1 MRSGARSRA
10 LEAQDAELCD
20 EVIAFD
26 DEIDTRYHRIEKLVE
41 ETLALETP
49 VAGDLRLVLAV
60 LHCSIHLERI
70 GDQSVTI
77 AKLTKLTA
85 DLETRHDLVEGLR
98 EMGDRCEEMVKVS
111 LDAFAARDVARAR
124 SLVDLDELVDR
135 TNRRVTDKV
144 LEMAASPGLQEWG
157 MRMIVVAR
165 CLERIGDNAVDIG
178 EQTEFLV
185 TGEFHEFTDAAL
197 SALNGTAAP
206 ASGRSFTTSRPDV
219 HRRSP
224 HVGGAARQARGA

>member
-1 MRSGARSRA
+1 MRVEFQQRLHALEAAVQEQGELCLRALRGAIDA

-60 LHCSIHLERI
+60 LHNSIHLERI

-85 DLETRHDLVEGLR
+85 ELETRHDLVEGLQ
-98 EMGDRCEEMVKVS
+98 EMGDRCEEMVKIA
-111 LDAFAARDVARAR
+111 LDSFAERDVERAQ
-124 SLVDLDELVDR
+124 SLVELDELIDR

-144 LEMAASPGLQEWG
+144 LEMASSPGLQEWG
-157 MRMIVVAR
+157 MRMIVVSR

-178 EQTEFLV
+178 EQTAFLV
-185 TGEFHEFTDAAL
+185 TGEFREFSDA
-197 SALNGTAAP
+197 S
-206 ASGRSFTTSRPDV
+206 
-219 HRRSP
+219 H
-224 HVGGAARQARGA
+224 